1 MELQNANIL
10 QITQTLRAW
19 GDVRGL
25 PVVLS
30 LKLAR
35 MLQTMEREANIIGGQ
50 RDKIIE
56 EFAARDENGR
66 VMYGDNGA
74 VRIQAES
81 YGECSKRLAELGNL
95 STDINIVPL
104 TISEK
109 ELEQIAPTANE
120 ITAMGNLLQIQGEED
135 HGADCT

>member
-25 PVVLS
+25 PVALS

-50 RDKIIE
+50 RDKIID

-66 VMYGDNGA
+66 VVYGDNGA
-74 VRIQAES
+74 VRIQVES

-95 STDINIVPL
+95 NTEIDIVPI
-104 TISEK
+104 TIAEK
-109 ELEQIAPTANE
+109 DLEKLSPTANE
-120 ITAMGNLLQIQGEED
+120 LSCMGMLIRLQEEE
-135 HGADCT
+135 